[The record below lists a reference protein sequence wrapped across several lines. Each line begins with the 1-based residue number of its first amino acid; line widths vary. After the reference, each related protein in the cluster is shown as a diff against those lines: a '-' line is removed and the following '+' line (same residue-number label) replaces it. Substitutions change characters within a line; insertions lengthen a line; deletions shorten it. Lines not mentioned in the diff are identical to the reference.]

1 MTKEQLR
8 LRYMAVVR
16 SKAGPAGVE
25 GDVAFLPMEAV
36 GDSGDFDRKSLR
48 PAQQIASGYSYFEEG
63 DIVRARVTPC
73 FENGK
78 GAVLHGL
85 VGGRGFGSTELIALR
100 PLPGND
106 PRFIYYVL
114 TSHPFT
120 EQGTAWLYGAHGVK
134 RVPEKLFRDFIAWS
148 PAGETQRKVADYLD
162 RETARIDAL
171 IEKKERL
178 VQLLEE
184 RLEAAI
190 TILVVGADIGK
201 RRSTGSKFV
210 PQIPEAWELQPLRR
224 IASRIDVGI
233 AEAATHAYADAGV
246 AILRSTNIRPNEIR
260 TNDLLYIEPWFAER
274 NSTKYLHAADLITV
288 RTGKA
293 GVTAVVPPELDRTQC
308 FTMLMTTLIPP
319 HNSLFFAY
327 FLNSMPARRYFH
339 ATAWGTAQPNIS
351 VPILGSAPVPVP
363 PGSVQREIAD
373 RITAIVRVADGAAD
387 RLREQVGI
395 LHERRQALITAAVT
409 GQFDVSGAA

>member
-1 MTKEQLR
+1 VNWASTRVDRVMT
-8 LRYMAVVR
+8 VVR
-16 SKAGPAGVE
+16 STVQPSELLAREVIHYSIPALEASGRPALE
-25 GDVAFLPMEAV
+25 DVADIGSSKQLLHGGELLVSKLNP
-36 GDSGDFDRKSLR
+36 RKSRIVIATTHDVPAVCSGEFVVLR
-48 PAQQIASGYSYFEEG
+48 PHNCETRFMRYLFLAESTRQFLSSQTRSATRSQQ
-63 DIVRARVTPC
+63 RVEPSAISKLP
-73 FENGK
+73 F
-78 GAVLHGL
+78 
-85 VGGRGFGSTELIALR
+85 RSP
-100 PLPGND
+100 PLP
-106 PRFIYYVL
+106 
-114 TSHPFT
+114 
-120 EQGTAWLYGAHGVK
+120 EQRA
-134 RVPEKLFRDFIAWS
+134 I
-148 PAGETQRKVADYLD
+148 ADYLD
-162 RETARIDAL
+162 LETARIDAW
-171 IEKKERL
+171 IDKKERL

-184 RLEAAI
+184 RLAAAI

-210 PQIPEAWELQPLRR
+210 PQIPQAWELQPLRR

-274 NSTKYLHAADLITV
+274 NSTKYLHAADLVTV

-351 VPILGSAPVPVP
+351 VPILGNAPVPVP
-363 PGSVQREIAD
+363 PVSVQREIAD
-373 RITAIVRVADGAAD
+373 RITAIVQVADGAAD
-387 RLREQVGI
+387 RLREQVGL